1 MLTRLALLLTAAEAI
16 WLIPFTLGCLFLAA
30 VAIERAARWLAP
42 DTDPRRNVTAAH
54 EWEEERP

>member
-30 VAIERAARWLAP
+30 VAVERVARWLAP
-42 DTDPRRNVTAAH
+42 DPDIAAAVERARRGVGS
-54 EWEEERP
+54 